1 MSFAGDEIV
10 AATIHLDHLKRN
22 EVLEIL
28 KVLEPYD
35 DNMKIVTKKD
45 LQASADL
52 GSLTSGLQRHLVVKN
67 IFLIGLISYFLFRT
81 KMALKPSGQFVITNI
96 PLISD
101 NPQPTNIWIHPCAL
115 CTLNVYDTI

>member
-1 MSFAGDEIV
+1 MIICIICHSFPGDEIV

-22 EVLEIL
+22 EVLQIL

-52 GSLTSGLQRHLVVKN
+52 GSLTSGLQRHLVVKSRFFN
-67 IFLIGLISYFLFRT
+67 WVRVSHFLFRN
-81 KMALKPSGQFVITNI
+81 Q
-96 PLISD
+96 
-101 NPQPTNIWIHPCAL
+101 
-115 CTLNVYDTI
+115 NVFEAIRTVCNY

>member
-1 MSFAGDEIV
+1 MIICIICHSFPGDEIV

-22 EVLEIL
+22 EVLQIL

-52 GSLTSGLQRHLVVKN
+52 GSLTSGLQRHLVVKTRFFN
-67 IFLIGLISYFLFRT
+67 WVRVSYFLFRN
-81 KMALKPSGQFVITNI
+81 Q
-96 PLISD
+96 
-101 NPQPTNIWIHPCAL
+101 
-115 CTLNVYDTI
+115 NVFEAIRTVCNY